1 MKVSIIVP
9 VLNEAENIARLVTQL
24 RTNGKDSLAELIVVD
39 GGSTD
44 ETVQKAQEAGAIVF
58 RSPHRGRAKQMNF
71 ATQFATGDILYFVH
85 GDTLPPA
92 SYMDDLMQAVNA
104 GFPIGCFRFRF
115 ESDHALLRI
124 NSFMTRFDFMW
135 CRGGD
140 QTLFVTRPLFDELGG
155 YGEEDVIMEEYYF
168 IKRAKKQ
175 RYPFKII
182 PKDVLVSAR
191 KYDVNGYMRVQIA
204 NFIAF
209 NMFRFGFSQHR
220 IAHAYRALLCG
231 R

>member
-1 MKVSIIVP
+1 MKVSIIIP

-24 RTNGKDSLAELIVVD
+24 RAHCNGSLAELLIVD

-44 ETVQKAQEAGAIVF
+44 DTVQKAQQAGATVLQ
-58 RSPHRGRAKQMNF
+58 SPQRGRATQMNF
-71 ATQFATGDILYFVH
+71 ATQFATGDLLYFVH

-92 SYMDDLMQAVNA
+92 SYMEDVLQAVKE

-115 ESDHALLRI
+115 ESHHPLLRI
-124 NSFMTRFDFMW
+124 NSYMTRFDFTW

-140 QTLFVTRPLFDELGG
+140 QTLFVTREIFDELGG
-155 YGEEDVIMEEYYF
+155 YCEADVIMEEFYF
-168 IKRAKKQ
+168 INRAKAS
-175 RYPFKII
+175 YPFKII

-191 KYDVNGYMRVQIA
+191 KYVINGYFRVQIA
-204 NFIAF
+204 NLIAF
-209 NMFRFGFSQHR
+209 NMFRFGFPQQR
-220 IAHAYRALLCG
+220 IADTYRKLLEI